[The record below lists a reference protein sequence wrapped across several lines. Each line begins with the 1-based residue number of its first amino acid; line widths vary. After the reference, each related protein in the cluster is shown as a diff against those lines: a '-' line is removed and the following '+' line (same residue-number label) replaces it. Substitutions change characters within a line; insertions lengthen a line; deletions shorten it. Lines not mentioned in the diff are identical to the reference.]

1 MIPSSKPV
9 FRICDGM
16 FLLIKDGK
24 YRKFLYA
31 DILYVEASGS
41 NQFTHRGVG
50 ETMVG
55 KEGIEKF

>member
-1 MIPSSKPV
+1 
-9 FRICDGM
+9 M